1 MSPKSKVQSSRFK
14 APVKTIDFLPDIY
27 RQREALRHA
36 RLWWGMVV
44 VIFAGALG
52 SSAVAQALL
61 RHRLQQQL
69 DSLAGEYAAAQ
80 AQVQELSA
88 LQAQILRAG
97 HEASLYTFLEN
108 PWPRTQLL
116 AQVVGPLP
124 DGIQLTQVH
133 LADAESAKTAIQAG
147 PRNTKAEEEAATKA
161 SPPERDLA
169 RLAADDDRR
178 QTTIEIDGHT
188 ADVPRLHEYVHDIS
202 RSPLV
207 AGAAIKSLEAATAH
221 HAGKTRFTLRLLIKP
236 SYCQRGEAAVKTAS
250 TAALPKASGGGGG

>member
-1 MSPKSKVQSSRFK
+1 
-14 APVKTIDFLPDIY
+14 VKTIDFLPDVY
-27 RQREALRHA
+27 RQREALRRA
-36 RLWWGMVV
+36 RLWWGIVV

-61 RHRLQQQL
+61 RHSLHEQL
-69 DSLAGEYAAAQ
+69 DSLAVEYTAAQ
-80 AQVQELSA
+80 AQVQELSV

-124 DGIQLTQVH
+124 DCIRLSQIH
-133 LADAESAKTAIQAG
+133 LADEESAKTAIQVG

-169 RLAADDDRR
+169 RLQDDYDRR
-178 QTTIEIDGHT
+178 QATIEIDGHT
-188 ADVPRLHEYVHDIS
+188 ADVPRLHQYVGDIS

-207 AGAAIKSLEAATAH
+207 AGAAIKSLEAATAN
-221 HAGKTRFTLRLLIKP
+221 HAGKTRFTLRLMIQP
-236 SYCQRGEAAVKTAS
+236 GYCQRGDVPVR
-250 TAALPKASGGGGG
+250 TAATQNGSQGAGGGGGG